1 MGKKGIN
8 AMKSPQQ
15 SRPPR
20 PIQAI
25 IESVAHADVRSAGRD
40 DKFGFREA
48 ISGAA
53 VSLPLRTTLPMNDL
67 VLRLRDG
74 CVLVL
79 PPSLNSITTYAV
91 LEQESWFEKEVAF
104 FAAYLQPGMN
114 VLDIGANL
122 GVYAIP
128 MARLVGPSGQVF
140 AYEPG
145 SIARR
150 LLERSRSENA
160 LGNLSVSAAAISDSA
175 RKARLQFGVSS
186 ELNRLSDDGSG
197 EAVQLVTLD
206 GEDSAH
212 DWPRID
218 VVKMDAEG
226 EELRILAGAEHFLKR
241 HAPLIMFEMRQGGS
255 VSHDLIAA
263 FRARGFGIYRA
274 LVGAQLLAPVAAGE
288 TIDAGELNLFAA
300 VPERA
305 RAMAAEGFLI
315 DAFPSY
321 APPSNTQHI
330 AMESFRAH
338 AFSSAFASI
347 REPDA
352 DFAEAL
358 AAFSQWR
365 EQSREWPE
373 RYAALLFAAR
383 RLQQICARA
392 PSLPRLSSLMRA
404 GWELGAREIVVAS
417 GMQFV
422 EALRRPNTIAE
433 PFLIA
438 TKRFED
444 TTPKGLPMN
453 WFVAAGLEQ
462 LERNAS
468 YSSYFGATGL
478 DLDWLAQQ
486 EFVAAEIDRRRLLIA
501 LRAGRRMTVPDR
513 LAKPAPDHIN
523 AEIWSRR
530 LVPGMS

>member
-1 MGKKGIN
+1 
-8 AMKSPQQ
+8 
-15 SRPPR
+15 
-20 PIQAI
+20 
-25 IESVAHADVRSAGRD
+25 
-40 DKFGFREA
+40 
-48 ISGAA
+48 
-53 VSLPLRTTLPMNDL
+53 MNDL
-67 VLRLRDG
+67 VLRLCDG
-74 CVLVL
+74 SVLVL
-79 PPSLNSITTYAV
+79 PPSLNSITTYAI
-91 LEQESWFEKEVAF
+91 LEQEAWFEKEVGF
-104 FAAYLQPGMN
+104 FAAYLRPGMN

-128 MARLVGPSGQVF
+128 LARKVGPSGQVF

-145 SIARR
+145 SVARG
-150 LLERSRSENA
+150 LLERSRAENA

-175 RKARLQFGVSS
+175 RKARLQFGASS

-197 EAVQLVTLD
+197 EAVQLLTLD
-206 GEDSAH
+206 GEDGAH
-212 DWPRID
+212 EWPHID

-241 HAPLIMFEMRQGGS
+241 HAPLILFEMRQGGS

-274 LVGAQLLAPVAAGE
+274 LVGAPLLAPVAADE
-288 TIDAGELNLFAA
+288 AIDAGELNLFAA
-300 VPERA
+300 TPERA
-305 RAMAAEGFLI
+305 RAMSAEGFLI
-315 DAFPSY
+315 DAYPSY
-321 APPSNTQHI
+321 SPLSNARDA
-330 AMESFRAH
+330 AMAEFRSH
-338 AFSSAFASI
+338 AFSSALASI
-347 REPDA
+347 REPEA

-373 RYAALLFAAR
+373 RYAALVFAVR

-404 GWELGAREIVVAS
+404 GWELGAREIIVAA

-422 EALRRPNTIAE
+422 EALRCPNTIAE

-438 TKRFED
+438 TKRFEE
-444 TTPKGLPMN
+444 TTPAGLAMN

-478 DLDWLAQQ
+478 DLDWLAKQ
-486 EFVAAEIDRRRLLIA
+486 EGVATEIERRRVLIT
-501 LRAGRRMTVPDR
+501 LRAGRRVALPDR
-513 LAKPAPDHIN
+513 LARPSHDHIN